1 MKAPQATSSHPTWA
15 RAAKDMVGTSLGS
28 SRLWFTVAEGI
39 ITEVYYPRIDIPQI
53 KDLGFIIAD
62 DQGFWIELRRH
73 GNYEVSLPK
82 PGIPA
87 VTIVHRHPRFTFT
100 LQICPSQHRDTLL
113 LRYRLEGDEG
123 LRPYALLAA
132 RLGEDAENN
141 QAAVGQHNGRTV
153 LWAEQGPYGLALA
166 AAAEDGLDA
175 WKRCSVGCLEE
186 SDGWQDFDRHGRMT
200 WQYDS
205 AGPGA
210 VSLMGELPNRGTL
223 ALGLGTSQGA
233 AATLAVSSL
242 MEDFST
248 VWDTQCR
255 VWESWLEGCRFPD
268 LPGDLGGLLAL
279 SGMVLKVHQDRT
291 YSGAAVAS
299 LAIPWGESSGSR
311 GGYHLVWCR
320 DLVETAGAL
329 VAMEAFDDA
338 RDVLRYLIATQ
349 QADGHWLQNQWLG
362 GAPFWQGIQL
372 DEAAFPVLLASSLRE
387 QDALDGIPVTDM
399 VRRSLTFIARE
410 GPTTGQDRW
419 EEDPGINTF
428 TLAIAIAAL
437 VEGSTFLDGE
447 ERQFAL
453 LLADNWNARL
463 DDWTV
468 VKDTPLARR
477 CGVAGY
483 YIRTA
488 PPDALVLDGAQ
499 SEHILIKNRASDP
512 DLPADEQIGTDFL
525 QLVRYGLRRADD
537 PLILDSLKVVDQ
549 LLKTDTPNGPVW
561 HRYNGDGY
569 GEHNDGSAFDGS
581 GRGRGWP
588 LLTGERGHC
597 ALLSGEDPLPYLQAM
612 AAMTGPAGMIPEQVW
627 DWEAIP
633 EHHLEPG
640 KPSGSAMPLV
650 WAHSEF
656 IKLCYS
662 RALGYPVDRP
672 VATWNRYQ
680 GKRPVISHHIW
691 GPIFR
696 PRRIRAGNKFS
707 IALRAPAR
715 VHWGINGWQQV
726 SDIDTR
732 DTGLGVYIVD
742 LPIDGLVAGETVQF
756 TFCWLEQKTWE
767 GQDYE
772 VQLIE

>member
-1 MKAPQATSSHPTWA
+1 
-15 RAAKDMVGTSLGS
+15 
-28 SRLWFTVAEGI
+28 
-39 ITEVYYPRIDIPQI
+39 
-53 KDLGFIIAD
+53 
-62 DQGFWIELRRH
+62 
-73 GNYEVSLPK
+73 
-82 PGIPA
+82 
-87 VTIVHRHPRFTFT
+87 
-100 LQICPSQHRDTLL
+100 
-113 LRYRLEGDEG
+113 
-123 LRPYALLAA
+123 
-132 RLGEDAENN
+132 
-141 QAAVGQHNGRTV
+141 
-153 LWAEQGPYGLALA
+153 
-166 AAAEDGLDA
+166 
-175 WKRCSVGCLEE
+175 
-186 SDGWQDFDRHGRMT
+186 
-200 WQYDS
+200 
-205 AGPGA
+205 
-210 VSLMGELPNRGTL
+210 
-223 ALGLGTSQGA
+223 
-233 AATLAVSSL
+233 
-242 MEDFST
+242 
-248 VWDTQCR
+248 
-255 VWESWLEGCRFPD
+255 
-268 LPGDLGGLLAL
+268 
-279 SGMVLKVHQDRT
+279 VLKVHQDRT

-299 LAIPWGESSGSR
+299 LAIPWGESSESR

-329 VAMEAFDDA
+329 VAMREFDDA

-349 QADGHWLQNQWLG
+349 QEDGHWLQNQWLG

-399 VRRSLTFIARE
+399 VRRALTFIARE

-419 EEDPGINTF
+419 EEDSGVNTF

-447 ERQFAL
+447 ASEFAL
-453 LLADNWNARL
+453 LLADSWNARL

-488 PPDALVLDGAQ
+488 PADALVHDGAQ
-499 SEHILIKNRASDP
+499 SEHILIKNRALDP

-525 QLVRYGLRRADD
+525 QLVRYGLRRADA
-537 PLILDSLKVVDQ
+537 PLIVDSLKVVDQ

-588 LLTGERGHC
+588 LLTGERGHY

-612 AAMTGPAGMIPEQVW
+612 AAMTGPAGLIPEQVW

-650 WAHSEF
+650 WAHGEF

-680 GKRPVISHHIW
+680 GKPPAISHHIW

-696 PRRIRAGNKFS
+696 PRHIRAGNRFT

-715 VHWGINGWQQV
+715 VHWGINGWQDV
-726 SDIDTR
+726 SDSDTR

-742 LPIDGLVAGETVQF
+742 LPLAGLNAGETVQF

-767 GQDYE
+767 GQDYQ
-772 VQLIE
+772 VQVIE